1 MNRLLHMAAYGLI
14 TLTLFCGGCITTE
27 HRDAVAASHDE
38 ARRAD
43 FERCRAAGRTD
54 CDTILNEPVDSN
66 ANRGDSVRERE
77 RRAAYD
83 RCVSEAG
90 HDCDDLL
97 RH

>member
-1 MNRLLHMAAYGLI
+1 MKRLLHVTASGLI
-14 TLTLFCGGCITTE
+14 ACAIFCGGCATPE

-54 CDTILNEPVDSN
+54 CDTILNEPVDSSSY
-66 ANRGDSVRERE
+66 RGDSVRERE

-83 RCVSEAG
+83 RCVAEAG